1 MPLSMLASQLI
12 QCSRKHST
20 FKSPIPALDH
30 YHYIEAI
37 LMSDVPDIYDGSI
50 GAVVFVGVNM
60 QVTNFFGIK
69 SDKQFLN
76 PWIITFFVME
86 PPKTLSENSHHK
98 VDEIFCL
105 ICFTNR
111 SQQHQTPAEREY
123 WQNFTGPVLDC
134 TGAPAYDWIL

>member
-1 MPLSMLASQLI
+1 LGPSRKPEFLVSDNWQPETETRDNKQLQLRNPLSMPLSMLASQLI

-60 QVTNFFGIK
+60 QVTNFLALKVTSNF
-69 SDKQFLN
+69 
-76 PWIITFFVME
+76 W
-86 PPKTLSENSHHK
+86 TLG
-98 VDEIFCL
+98 L
-105 ICFTNR
+105 
-111 SQQHQTPAEREY
+111 
-123 WQNFTGPVLDC
+123 
-134 TGAPAYDWIL
+134 